1 MEKQIVVIA
10 GPSGGGKNT
19 IIQEIMRQ
27 CPNCTLLVTATT
39 RLPRPGEVDGV
50 DYYFFSERKFQ
61 LELAKG
67 NILEH
72 RYIEKL
78 GTHYGVYKP
87 DLEARLQKGHIVLA
101 HLDII
106 GAKFLKEKYNAT
118 TIFILPLSHEE
129 LFERIRSR
137 NPSMTP
143 EELGERMRIA
153 GEEITDHAPLYDYRV
168 INATGKLLDSVN
180 ETMAILKK
188 EGYNL
193 GVV

>member
-19 IIQEIMRQ
+19 IIQEILNE

-39 RLPRPGEVDGV
+39 REPRPGEKDGV
-50 DYYFFSERKFQ
+50 DYFFFGEDHFKSE
-61 LELAKG
+61 LEKG

-87 DLEARLQKGHIVLA
+87 DLEKRLAKGYVVLA

-106 GAKFLKEKYNAT
+106 GAKYLKEHYGAT
-118 TIFILPLSHEE
+118 TIFILPQSHEE
-129 LFERIRSR
+129 LFERLRSR
-137 NPSMTP
+137 NPTMSP
-143 EELGERMRIA
+143 EELAERMRIA
-153 GEEITDHAPLYDYRV
+153 TDEIENHAPQYDYRV
-168 INATGKLLDSVN
+168 VNANGRLFDIVN
-180 ETMAILKK
+180 EVIAILKK

-193 GVV
+193 S